1 MNFTENFNRLK
12 AYFNG
17 GRYPRQPNP
26 TIYWQDHGHLY
37 IEEAPEP
44 NDLNWEFLHCTTA
57 QKVKARMI
65 CFLRQTLLQIICTG
79 TIYGIS
85 AAQSYLIDTAYEK
98 MEAHEP
104 GAEEQYG
111 NIKILSIVLS
121 IMIVIF
127 NKFGLGILVHHIAD
141 AELWSTQTK
150 LNISFA

>member
-1 MNFTENFNRLK
+1 
-12 AYFNG
+12 
-17 GRYPRQPNP
+17 
-26 TIYWQDHGHLY
+26 
-37 IEEAPEP
+37 
-44 NDLNWEFLHCTTA
+44 
-57 QKVKARMI
+57 
-65 CFLRQTLLQIICTG
+65 
-79 TIYGIS
+79 
-85 AAQSYLIDTAYEK
+85 